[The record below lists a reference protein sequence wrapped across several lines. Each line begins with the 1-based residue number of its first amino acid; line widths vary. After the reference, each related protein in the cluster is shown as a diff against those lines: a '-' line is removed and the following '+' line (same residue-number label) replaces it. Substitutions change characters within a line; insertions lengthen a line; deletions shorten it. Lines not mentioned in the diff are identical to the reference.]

1 MENNRGES
9 DFQQEM
15 EKLLFQKVCDDL
27 QTDQLEANP
36 TLIINHTS
44 GIKIV
49 PDFYSEEKRIIGE
62 IHTHMGKLKGGQPDK
77 IASDILKMMLFEEVH
92 GKKFSKYIVVCDEKE
107 KEQLTGISFLAEAIR
122 HYDIHVLCLDVGA
135 DNYEKLKTT
144 IKDQDHYV
152 QHE

>member
-1 MENNRGES
+1 
-9 DFQQEM
+9 M
-15 EKLLFQKVCDDL
+15 EKLLFQKVCEGL

-36 TLIINHTS
+36 TLMINQAS

-62 IHTHMGKLKGGQPDK
+62 IHTHIGRLIGGQPDK
-77 IASDILKMMLFEEVH
+77 IASDILKMALFEEVH

-107 KEQLTGISFLAEAIR
+107 RKQLTGKSFLAEAIR
-122 HYDIHVLCLDVGA
+122 HYDIHVLCLDIGA

>member
-9 DFQQEM
+9 DFQQKM

-77 IASDILKMMLFEEVH
+77 IASDILKMTLFEEVH

-122 HYDIHVLCLDVGA
+122 HYDIHVLCFDIGA
-135 DNYEKLKTT
+135 DNYERLKAT
-144 IKDQDHYV
+144 IKDQNHYV
-152 QHE
+152 